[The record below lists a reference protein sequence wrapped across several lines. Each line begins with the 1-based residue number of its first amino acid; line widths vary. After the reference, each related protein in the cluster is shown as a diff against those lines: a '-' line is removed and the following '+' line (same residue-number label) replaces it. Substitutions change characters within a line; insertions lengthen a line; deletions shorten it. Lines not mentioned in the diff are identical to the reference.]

1 MGNFVA
7 IADAP
12 PEFRALLG
20 AFLFAY
26 NQILI
31 RRLLERAS
39 ALTITFWVNGWMA
52 VVAAVFSPLS
62 DAYEGDLASALVLY
76 ALIGVV
82 GNLVAR
88 YSALRSS
95 GDIGVSRTNA
105 IAAASPIG
113 AAAMGVALL
122 GERPGA
128 GVWAGIALIVAGL
141 AGLTGERGA
150 GGRSPGRYTFAFIGL
165 AAFCFTPY
173 LRKAGLAAM
182 NAPWLGILVAAAIAN
197 VGLLASSRLASA
209 AQKFRWDP
217 HLALACAPAGL
228 LALSAAALFWTALR
242 DGQLAVIAPLVRMTP
257 IFVMLLSAVLL
268 RDLEVVTKRLAAATL
283 IVVAG
288 AVLVTSGG

>member
-1 MGNFVA
+1 MGDF
-7 IADAP
+7 IAALDAP

-52 VVAAVFSPLS
+52 VAAALFSPLS
-62 DAYEGDLASALVLY
+62 DAYEGDWASALALY
-76 ALIGVV
+76 ALIGVA

-95 GDIGVSRTNA
+95 GEVGVSRTNA

-141 AGLTGERGA
+141 AGLAGERGA
-150 GGRSPGRYTFAFIGL
+150 GGRGAGRYTFAFIGL

-182 NAPWLGILVAAAIAN
+182 NAPWLGILVAASVAN
-197 VGLLASSRLASA
+197 LGLLASSRLASP

-217 HLALACAPAGL
+217 RIALACFPAGL
-228 LALSAAALFWTALR
+228 LALAAAALFWTALR

-257 IFVMLLSAVLL
+257 IFVLLLSAALL
-268 RDLEVVTKRLAAATL
+268 RDLEVITKRLAAATL